1 MIRAHGELILM
12 TSLITCFRV
21 AYGFPLAPQQGGH
34 CCSINQMTP
43 TKSILFLAIFSNINC
58 FWQRDTLLTP
68 DFHDLIMLDMIL
80 PQYPVL
86 DITEKK
92 SEKKENEEKQEDYR
106 VRLLRKRDFR
116 PKATMGNIRIL

>member
-1 MIRAHGELILM
+1 
-12 TSLITCFRV
+12 
-21 AYGFPLAPQQGGH
+21 
-34 CCSINQMTP
+34 MTP

-58 FWQRDTLLTP
+58 IWQRGTLPAP

-86 DITEKK
+86 DIAEKK
-92 SEKKENEEKQEDYR
+92 SEKKENKEQQEDSR

-116 PKATMGNIRIL
+116 PKATWGNIRIL